1 MTDKEF
7 KRLRRSDLI
16 EILYEYQQR
25 EKALQDE
32 IAGLKAQLESREL
45 KLKNAGSIAEAAVKL
60 NELFETAQKTA
71 DDYLE
76 QIRRNAEQEIKE
88 IKEAAEQ
95 EAAEIIRK
103 AKAQTDTAGVQPQ
116 IPEQPAASAWKA
128 AAPFGTEPGAAET
141 PEQQA
146 AVTAQFE
153 FPKTAYAADGLM
165 QDPAVFEGEKEYA
178 G

>member
-16 EILYEYQQR
+16 EILYEYQRR

-32 IAGLKAQLESREL
+32 IAELKARLESREL
-45 KLKNAGSIAEAAVKL
+45 KLKEAGSIAEAAVKL

-71 DDYLE
+71 DDYVE
-76 QIRRNAEQEIKE
+76 QVRRNAEQEMKE

-103 AKAQTDTAGVQPQ
+103 AKEQTGAADVQAPEQSAAEAEPEQ
-116 IPEQPAASAWKA
+116 IPEQPAADAVQV
-128 AAPFGTEPGAAET
+128 PT
-141 PEQQA
+141 PEQA
-146 AVTAQFE
+146 AAAIAQFE
-153 FPKTAYAADGLM
+153 FPKTAYAVDGLM
-165 QDPAVFEGEKEYA
+165 PGPAAFEGEKEYA